1 MSIIDKLGI
10 TPGPWS
16 KTKDLHDPD
25 VCIYDSK
32 NNWLANVGGGE
43 IVNDDEDPISHA
55 NAQLIATAPEMFL
68 VIKGMLDCAETNS
81 MHKAAML
88 LELMK
93 EVIKK
98 ATGKTREE
106 IKELL

>member
-1 MSIIDKLGI
+1 MSIIEKLGI

-43 IVNDDEDPISHA
+43 IVNDSEDPISHA
-55 NAQLIATAPEMFL
+55 NAKLIAAAPEML
-68 VIKGMLDCAETNS
+68 MSIIGMVDCAETNS
-81 MHKAAML
+81 MHKAAKI

-93 EVIKK
+93 EVAEK
-98 ATGKTREE
+98 ATGKSFEQ
-106 IKELL
+106 IKELI